1 MGTAKIGP
9 NGGHFPDFIHAAA
22 AALLYARW
30 LRAVSLAAPV
40 ALPSLL
46 PATTALV
53 LARDTLQVSR
63 VNGRSGVEHRSAE
76 LALAG

>member
-1 MGTAKIGP
+1 
-9 NGGHFPDFIHAAA
+9 
-22 AALLYARW
+22 
-30 LRAVSLAAPV
+30 V